1 MTFKPCPKMLLDF
14 AKSRYCLVLLI
25 VLLGEIAGLTL
36 SACAQ
41 TFRILHYFSTQAHNP
56 TDGLTADAAGNLYGA
71 TESGGSFAGNCVGS
85 GCGTVFR
92 LTFRNSSWLYTPI
105 YEFQLGNDGAF
116 PQAAPV
122 LGPDGS
128 LYGTTLEGGGSANCT
143 YGCGVVYKLLPPPTT
158 CPSTLCRWSDKVI
171 YAFATQ
177 TIYDG
182 MSPASRVTFD
192 SAGNLYG
199 TTKAGGNRIF
209 GPNEGTAYEL
219 IHSQNSWS
227 ETILYSFLG
236 GLFGDIGSPAS
247 EVILDQVGNLYG
259 TGEGVDCG
267 IHQGC
272 GAVYELSPAQGGW
285 REQYIHVFNEPGDG
299 INPMG
304 APIWDGAGNMYG
316 STSEDSLAGNNGP
329 TIWKLSPSN
338 GTWTDEILYTW
349 PLRAPGGNGSLTM
362 DAQGNLY
369 GVQFVY
375 QQGNGSVFKL
385 ANNNGVWTYSTLHEF
400 NGSDGSYPNG
410 SLVVDRDGN
419 IFGTTYAGG
428 SSAPYCSGGCGV
440 IFEISQH

>member
-1 MTFKPCPKMLLDF
+1 MQQAT
-14 AKSRYCLVLLI
+14 
-25 VLLGEIAGLTL
+25 
-36 SACAQ
+36 
-41 TFRILHYFSTQAHNP
+41 ST
-56 TDGLTADAAGNLYGA
+56 GA

-85 GCGTVFR
+85 GCGAVFR
-92 LTFRNSSWLYTPI
+92 LTFFATRHGSTRRSTSFSWAMTAL
-105 YEFQLGNDGAF
+105 F

-247 EVILDQVGNLYG
+247 EVILDQLGNLYG

-267 IHQGC
+267 IHQG
-272 GAVYELSPAQGGW
+272 S
-285 REQYIHVFNEPGDG
+285 
-299 INPMG
+299 
-304 APIWDGAGNMYG
+304 
-316 STSEDSLAGNNGP
+316 
-329 TIWKLSPSN
+329 
-338 GTWTDEILYTW
+338 
-349 PLRAPGGNGSLTM
+349 
-362 DAQGNLY
+362 
-369 GVQFVY
+369 VQCM
-375 QQGNGSVFKL
+375 S
-385 ANNNGVWTYSTLHEF
+385 
-400 NGSDGSYPNG
+400 
-410 SLVVDRDGN
+410 
-419 IFGTTYAGG
+419 
-428 SSAPYCSGGCGV
+428 
-440 IFEISQH
+440 